1 MALPLVFGVSLSTIG
16 AVVHQQPTVAQSSEP
31 HIVGLIVLCLVQ
43 TLLIVRLLWQREK
56 IDAPSMESSD
66 GAEQALRESEAR
78 FRLVAND
85 APVLIWMAD
94 TSGLCTY
101 FNKPWLDFTGR
112 SLVSELGNGWV
123 HGVHAE
129 DLEECLTTYSR
140 AFDQRESF
148 RMEYRLR
155 RYDGEYRWIL
165 DIGVPRFNDDGSFA
179 GYIGSAI
186 DVSAQ
191 RLAQETLDRLSGK
204 LIEAQENERSRIA
217 RELHDDICQRLAILS
232 LEIEHSVRNLDVTP
246 AQSERLQE
254 VWEHCSEIAG
264 DVQAFSHELHSSI
277 LDHLGM
283 IAAVRNFTSEF
294 SRKQGVVVEF
304 THKDI
309 PNSLPQE
316 VSLCLF
322 RVVQEALHNAVKHSG
337 VSYFQ
342 VHLQG
347 TPDGIDLEVRDAG
360 VGFDV
365 EKAQKNGGLG
375 LISMQERIHLLKGKF
390 AVDSKADLGTT
401 VRASVPSVRDFSVA
415 AHSVS
420 LYEASANDGRFGDRD
435 LGTIRAR
442 AC

>member
-1 MALPLVFGVSLSTIG
+1 MALPPIFEGSLSTIS
-16 AVVHQQPTVAQSSEP
+16 AVLYQQPTVGQSYEP
-31 HIVGLIVLCLVQ
+31 YIVGLIVVCLVQ
-43 TLLIVRLLWQREK
+43 TLLIVRLLWQRK
-56 IDAPSMESSD
+56 KRRNDAASVESSD
-66 GAEQALRESEAR
+66 GTEQALRESEAR

-94 TSGLCTY
+94 TSRLCTY

-112 SLVSELGNGWV
+112 SLASELGNGWV
-123 HGVHAE
+123 HGIHAE
-129 DLEECLTTYSR
+129 DLEECLTTYTR

-148 RMEYRLR
+148 RTEYRLR

-165 DIGVPRFNDDGSFA
+165 DIGVPRFNADGSFA

-204 LIEAQENERSRIA
+204 LLEAQEKERSRIA

-232 LEIEHSVRNLDVTP
+232 LEIEHSARNLDVTP
-246 AQSERLQE
+246 AQSARLQE

-264 DVQAFSHELHSSI
+264 DVQALSHELHSSI

-283 IAAVRNFTSEF
+283 IAAVRNFSSEF
-294 SRKQGVVVEF
+294 SRQQGVVVEF
-304 THKDI
+304 THEDM
-309 PNSLPQE
+309 PNSLPQD

-360 VGFDV
+360 GGFNV
-365 EKAQKNGGLG
+365 EKVQKNGGLG

-390 AVDSKADLGTT
+390 VVDSKANVGTT
-401 VRASVPSVRDFSVA
+401 IRASVPLAQDFSA
-415 AHSVS
+415 ARHNPSQK
-420 LYEASANDGRFGDRD
+420 
-435 LGTIRAR
+435 AR
-442 AC
+442 RKAGSTA

>member
-1 MALPLVFGVSLSTIG
+1 MALPPIFEVSLSTIS
-16 AVVHQQPTVAQSSEP
+16 AVLYQQPTVGQSYEP
-31 HIVGLIVLCLVQ
+31 YIVGLIVVCLVQ
-43 TLLIVRLLWQREK
+43 TLLIVRLLWQRKKRRNE
-56 IDAPSMESSD
+56 AASVESSD
-66 GAEQALRESEAR
+66 GTEQALRESEAR

-94 TSGLCTY
+94 TSRLCTY

-112 SLVSELGNGWV
+112 SLASELGNGWV
-123 HGVHAE
+123 HGIHAE
-129 DLEECLTTYSR
+129 DLEECLTTYTR

-148 RMEYRLR
+148 RTEYRLR

-165 DIGVPRFNDDGSFA
+165 DIGVPRFNADGSFA

-204 LIEAQENERSRIA
+204 LLAAQEKERSRIA

-246 AQSERLQE
+246 VQSDRLQK

-264 DVQAFSHELHSSI
+264 DVQALSHELHSSI

-283 IAAVRNFTSEF
+283 IAAVRNFSSEF
-294 SRKQGVVVEF
+294 SRQQGVVVEF
-304 THKDI
+304 THKEI
-309 PNSLPQE
+309 PNSLPQD

-347 TPDGIDLEVRDAG
+347 TPGGIDLEVRDAG
-360 VGFDV
+360 GGFDV
-365 EKAQKNGGLG
+365 EKMQKNGGLG
-375 LISMQERIHLLKGKF
+375 LISMQERIHLVKGKF
-390 AVDSKADLGTT
+390 AIDSKANVGTT
-401 VRASVPSVRDFSVA
+401 IRASVPLA
-415 AHSVS
+415 P
-420 LYEASANDGRFGDRD
+420 D
-435 LGTIRAR
+435 LGATPTLSGKAR
-442 AC
+442 GKASTA